1 MSAST
6 YDQINFHKVFSK
18 GKTNKC
24 KFLRVGDPK
33 QSNKKYYV
41 AGTGLVIFYSV
52 LM

>member
-6 YDQINFHKVFSK
+6 YDQINFHKVFSN
-18 GKTNKC
+18 NKC